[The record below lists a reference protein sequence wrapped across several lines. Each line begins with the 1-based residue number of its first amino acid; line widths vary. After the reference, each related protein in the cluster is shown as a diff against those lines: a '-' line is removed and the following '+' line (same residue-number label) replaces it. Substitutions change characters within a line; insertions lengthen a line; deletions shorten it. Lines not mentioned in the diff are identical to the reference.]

1 MAAGG
6 GVNAIDTLNRAA
18 SLMADRA
25 RDYDHPGGERS
36 MARAVAAFNAVTGR
50 DLSEADGW
58 LFMVQLK
65 LVRLQTAK
73 GPARVDSCEDAVA
86 YAALMAEAVSA

>member
-1 MAAGG
+1 M
-6 GVNAIDTLNRAA
+6 NAVDTLNRAA

-25 RDYDHPGGERS
+25 RDYDQPGGERS
-36 MARAVAAFNAVTGR
+36 MERAVAAFNAVTGL

-65 LVRLQTAK
+65 LVRSRSAK

-86 YAALMAEAVSA
+86 YAALMAESVTE